1 MSAIGLKD
9 QLAIGFFSKVYCW
22 LPSHLTVRGLAEDLI
37 SAEYDRQKAAG
48 ELAGGMPPLMGMH
61 QVLRLVILSPP
72 PTDDLSALLVAIG
85 FEQKVVDSFV
95 ARIKDHEFVHH
106 RGLRNVAFDLIDS
119 GIHRW
124 ATDYYTPSGEPE
136 DGETKPKGSTGCGRD
151 QGDGGQSGGQG
162 GGRSGGQG
170 GGRSGDREGGSGGG
184 SGGSSGGGDDS
195 DNEEGRRT
203 RTSAG
208 KEEEKV
214 ITLYHGTTFG
224 FAESIFYD
232 GANLSEGRR
241 NTDFAID
248 RAFYLGNNASRAQRW
263 ADQKASQSEDDP
275 VPAYLVFTVN
285 TRMLERYERK
295 VFDGPDDKW
304 KQVRHSGPR
313 SPFVMPMPW
322 NTDCYPVCLQ
332 QQKTGQEK
340 TRHQKT
346 RGYRQRPRDHD
357 RFCHWACAREP

>member
-1 MSAIGLKD
+1 MSAIGLKTTWR
-9 QLAIGFFSKVYCW
+9 S
-22 LPSHLTVRGLAEDLI
+22 
-37 SAEYDRQKAAG
+37 
-48 ELAGGMPPLMGMH
+48 
-61 QVLRLVILSPP
+61 
-72 PTDDLSALLVAIG
+72 DDLSALLVAIG
-85 FEQKVVDSFV
+85 FEQEVVDSFV
-95 ARIKDHEFVHH
+95 ARIKDREFVHH

-136 DGETKPKGSTGCGRD
+136 DGVTKPKGSTGCGRD

-170 GGRSGDREGGSGGG
+170 GGRSGGQGGGRSGDKDGG

-195 DNEEGRRT
+195 DNEEGGRT

-208 KEEEKV
+208 QEEEKV

-241 NTDFAID
+241 NTDFSID
-248 RAFYLGNNASRAQRW
+248 RAFYLGNNASLAQRW

-295 VFDGPDDKW
+295 VFDEPDDKW
-304 KQVRHSGPR
+304 KQFVYNNRKPVKRKPVIRKPVATDNVPVITIDFVIGPNWAECAEIVER
-313 SPFVMPMPW
+313 KYPFRQYAALTPRAIEFLNLCPCKLCKWENGKWIEV
-322 NTDCYPVCLQ
+322 D
-332 QQKTGQEK
+332 
-340 TRHQKT
+340 
-346 RGYRQRPRDHD
+346 QRPG
-357 RFCHWACAREP
+357 